1 MIKHRFVGRKE
12 PREREVDDR
21 CQGELSNM
29 GQSGKI
35 SRFECQLSV
44 IVGIQGNGVLT
55 PRRYA
60 RSNRRVPTPTCIFV
74 FMLLMG
80 PGINGGTETI
90 IAAAARQFCERHEG
104 MQQFTLGKGLQFH
117 MYTDTFHV
125 VDTSREHQHECGAQ
139 ANTKRQSQNQIQNPF

>member
-12 PREREVDDR
+12 PREREVDYR
-21 CQGELSNM
+21 CQGELNM

-44 IVGIQGNGVLT
+44 VVGIQGNGVLT

-74 FMLLMG
+74 FMLLMS
-80 PGINGGTETI
+80 PGIKGGTETI

-104 MQQFTLGKGLQFH
+104 RDATIYVRKRLTIPYVYRYFP
-117 MYTDTFHV
+117 
-125 VDTSREHQHECGAQ
+125 CG
-139 ANTKRQSQNQIQNPF
+139 